1 MYNIYIYLTHII
13 YIYIYITH
21 IIYIY
26 MYILCRLYV
35 YIYIKQFTIYFLF
48 YKFVTYLGHR
58 HNNDCFSNLYG
69 NITLGHR
76 TNLASLVGTYRPPCN
91 ISWYRLKVKLILY

>member
-1 MYNIYIYLTHII
+1 MYNIYIYMYIYYTYYI
-13 YIYIYITH
+13 YIYIY
-21 IIYIY
+21 YVDY
-26 MYILCRLYV
+26 M

-48 YKFVTYLGHR
+48 CKFVTYLGHR

-69 NITLGHR
+69 NITHGHR
-76 TNLASLVGTYRPPCN
+76 TDLASLVGTYRPPCN